1 MSETNVK
8 RSETFQWLEQF
19 WSTTSFSSKELTDYA
34 AEKLVEETRRGVMV
48 MSLLMLGLILAALL
62 FYMRLGLNPIY
73 VYAYCLVGILAGH
86 VYLSARTMAEI
97 KVLYLLGITLLTISA
112 SAFVSIAHQT
122 NSFSILL
129 FANIVLLFM
138 AVPIVPWGLR
148 EAGAVILIIYF
159 MFTLSTGGVAERFN
173 SDTLWVL
180 QFLMLAAGVMSIVQV
195 ARSVRVRKDDISARF
210 DLEQARAHLYQLS
223 NIDPL
228 TGAWNRRFLTTA
240 LARLVDDY
248 GESSQDLHYA
258 LFDIDDFKQLNDSGG
273 HEFGDQV
280 LQFIG
285 GKFAESLD
293 GQGHLV
299 RLGGDEFAL
308 LLVQKSPHEFIDC
321 ILKAIT
327 EEFADSGN
335 LPVSMSYGLA
345 SAPLGADAPLDELY
359 VRADEALYRSK
370 RNRKIT

>member
-1 MSETNVK
+1 MKDNLD
-8 RSETFQWLEQF
+8 WLAQF
-19 WSTTSFSSKELTDYA
+19 WSSTGFSNKELTAYA
-34 AEKLVEETRRGVMV
+34 TEKLVEETRRGVMA
-48 MSLLMLGLILAALL
+48 MSLLMLGLILTALL
-62 FYMRLGLNPIY
+62 FYLRLGLEPVY
-73 VYAYCLVGILAGH
+73 LYAYGLVAALALH
-86 VYLSARTMAEI
+86 VYFSARTLGEL

-148 EAGAVILIIYF
+148 EAGAVIFIIYILL
-159 MFTLSTGGVAERFN
+159 TLSTGGVADRFN

-195 ARSVRVRKDDISARF
+195 ARSVRVRKDDITARF

-228 TGAWNRRFLTTA
+228 TGAWNRRYLTTA

-248 GESSQDLHYA
+248 GESGQDLQYA
-258 LFDIDDFKQLNDSGG
+258 LFDIDDFKQLNDSCG
-273 HEFGDQV
+273 HDFGDRV
-280 LQFIG
+280 LQCIG
-285 GKFAESLD
+285 EKFTQCLS
-293 GQGHLV
+293 GNGHLV

-308 LLVQKSPHEFIDC
+308 LLVETQPHELIDS
-321 ILKAIT
+321 ILKSIS
-327 EEFADSGN
+327 EEFEDAPGCD
-335 LPVSMSYGLA
+335 LPVTLSYGLS
-345 SAPLGADAPLDELY
+345 SAPLGADAPLEELY

-370 RNRKIT
+370 RNKKIT